1 MNRFIR
7 FFKRLFEP
15 PELSHSA
22 AQEAKRRKNIAARIT
37 DDEIYVQTVRN
48 ALKVPDASLS
58 DKLTFAF
65 TSLPNVTTN
74 FPYAKN
80 LFIDII
86 DFMISEF
93 YDMKIKSSNTKP
105 PHQLL
110 HNGIINSGT
119 TLRTQDII
127 KDLIRR

>member
-7 FFKRLFEP
+7 FFKRLFVP

-22 AQEAKRRKNIAARIT
+22 AQEAKRRKKIAARIT

-86 DFMISEF
+86 DFLISRDEVSSEEAHLL
-93 YDMKIKSSNTKP
+93 KRSIKNVSSFE
-105 PHQLL
+105 
-110 HNGIINSGT
+110 
-119 TLRTQDII
+119 
-127 KDLIRR
+127 DLMRGFA